1 MKKGMKLVLIFFVI
15 SLLASCASDGVIL
28 PNMVPSAEKTFE
40 VNEQGT
46 VEILGQD
53 MITEPTHWLYVEC
66 DHWSGCYMRCQG
78 KINSCKKVAT
88 DSGLEVDYIYS
99 RAGSEK

>member
-1 MKKGMKLVLIFFVI
+1 MKKGMKLVLMIFVI
-15 SLLASCASDGVIL
+15 SLLASCASNGVIL
-28 PNMVPSAEKTFE
+28 PKMVSGTEKTFT
-40 VNEQGT
+40 VNEKGT

-88 DSGLEVDYIYS
+88 DSGLEVHYIYS
-99 RAGSEK
+99 RTGSGK